1 MSQLAESNEED
12 EGWLTHL
19 SPGVVSQSGIS
30 STNYLH
36 HKRRVET
43 LKASTFILRIEIRD
57 IGG

>member
-19 SPGVVSQSGIS
+19 SPGVVSQSEIS
-30 STNYLH
+30 SANHLH

-43 LKASTFILRIEIRD
+43 LKAPTFILRMVI
-57 IGG
+57 